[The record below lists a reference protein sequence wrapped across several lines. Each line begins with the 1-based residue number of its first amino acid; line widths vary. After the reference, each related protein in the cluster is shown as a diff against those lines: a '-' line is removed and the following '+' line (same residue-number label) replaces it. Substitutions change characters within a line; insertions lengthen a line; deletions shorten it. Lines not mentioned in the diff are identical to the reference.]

1 MAQWPD
7 GIDMDALLAPIE
19 GDAAVGAD
27 LREDFG
33 AQSPYYRLR
42 DARAEARAAERQA
55 DADPTADF
63 AMPQQWR
70 QVRDLALAALT
81 GKSKDLEVAA
91 WLTEAMV
98 RIDGPRGLAAGAH
111 LLSGLAGAFWDDG
124 LFPLPD
130 EDGIPTRVAP
140 VTGLNGEGGDGTLA
154 QPLRKLALF
163 PRPDGSTM
171 AFWQYQQSAALA
183 TMEAARAQQRI
194 EAGAIPMD
202 TVEKEARAAGSRHFG
217 ALRDNLRAALAEWT
231 AMGEALD
238 AKAGMDG
245 PPTRAVRELLEELL
259 AVATKYAPA
268 EAAATAESGEA
279 APGATAGEAGLEGA
293 SGSGLPRGPLVGSV
307 NREDML
313 AELGRIA
320 AFFRKMEPQSP
331 LGYTLEEAIRR
342 GRMSWPELLAEIVT
356 DTAVRDNIL
365 MQLGIRPP
373 VEGEAGAEGESSS
386 GSW

>member
-19 GDAAVGAD
+19 GEAPVGVD
-27 LREDFG
+27 LREDFA

-42 DARAEARAAERQA
+42 DARAEARAAERTA
-55 DADPTADF
+55 DADPTAEF

-70 QVRDLALAALT
+70 QVRDLALAALA

-98 RIDGPRGLAAGAH
+98 RMDGPRGLAAGAH
-111 LLSGLAGAFWDDG
+111 LIAGLANAFWDDG

-154 QPLRKLALF
+154 QPLRKLALYT
-163 PRPDGSTM
+163 RPDGSPM
-171 AFWQYQQSAALA
+171 AFWQYQQSQALA
-183 TMEAARAQQRI
+183 TMEAARAQARI

-202 TVEKEARAAGSRHFG
+202 TVEKEARAAGGRHFS
-217 ALRDNLRAALAEWT
+217 ALRDQLRAALAEWT

-245 PPTRAVRELLEELL
+245 PPTRAVRDLLEELL
-259 AVATKYAPA
+259 AAAGKYAPA
-268 EAAATAESGEA
+268 EVAATAEQDDAG
-279 APGATAGEAGLEGA
+279 GALVAGEPGGEGGG
-293 SGSGLPRGPLVGSV
+293 GSGLVRGPLVGAV

-313 AELGRIA
+313 GELGRIA

-373 VEGEAGAEGESSS
+373 QAEGEGGEGESSS

>member
-1 MAQWPD
+1 
-7 GIDMDALLAPIE
+7 LAAIE
-19 GDAAVGAD
+19 GDAPVGAD
-27 LREDFG
+27 LREDFA

-70 QVRDLALAALT
+70 QVRDLALAALA

-98 RIDGPRGLAAGAH
+98 RMDGPRGLAAGAH
-111 LLSGLAGAFWDDG
+111 LIAGLAGAFWDDG

-163 PRPDGSTM
+163 TRPDGSPM
-171 AFWQYQQSAALA
+171 AFWQYQQSQALA

-202 TVEKEARAAGSRHFG
+202 TVEKEARAAGGRHFA
-217 ALRDNLRAALAEWT
+217 ALRDSLRLALAEWM

-238 AKAGMDG
+238 AKAGHDG
-245 PPTRAVRELLEELL
+245 PPTRAVRDLLEELL
-259 AVATKYAPA
+259 AAASKYAPA
-268 EAAATAESGEA
+268 EAAAAAEPD
-279 APGATAGEAGLEGA
+279 APGAAMPAGDGAEGGTPGLA
-293 SGSGLPRGPLVGSV
+293 RGPLVGTV

-313 AELGRIA
+313 EELSRIA

-373 VEGEAGAEGESSS
+373 VEGEAEGGGESSS